1 MAISL
6 KGFVVCNIFP
16 SCFKVAF
23 KVDQISTVF
32 QIIKEEA
39 ITLKN
44 SGGMEIT
51 VGRFTAK
58 NGITLIMNHSKPSHS
73 PF

>member
-6 KGFVVCNIFP
+6 KELVVCNIFP
-16 SCFKVAF
+16 SCFKAAF
-23 KVDQISTVF
+23 KVEQISTVF
-32 QIIKEEA
+32 QIKKEEA
-39 ITLKN
+39 ITLTN

-58 NGITLIMNHSKPSHS
+58 SSITLIMNHSKPSHS
-73 PF
+73 PI